1 MERHRPDEGLHNPRG
16 GIGRVPVV
24 RAHRQRHRMSL
35 GPIPG
40 PAGHTRLH
48 RCPRQLAR
56 ARSGGPGRR
65 TDDRH
70 RQLEIPAMYTSLE
83 QWIEDWLADDISVLD
98 PNLLVIGRQV
108 RSGGIL
114 NVG

>member
-1 MERHRPDEGLHNPRG
+1 
-16 GIGRVPVV
+16 
-24 RAHRQRHRMSL
+24 
-35 GPIPG
+35 
-40 PAGHTRLH
+40 
-48 RCPRQLAR
+48 
-56 ARSGGPGRR
+56 
-65 TDDRH
+65 
-70 RQLEIPAMYTSLE
+70 MYTSLE